1 MIPKF
6 NEKNGYL
13 PDGIHKATLEEIDK
27 RFGSGSVQRKN
38 LFMNISPLIKLLSRN
53 SNKSSIKKFILAGDF
68 VTNVMCPENIHCILF
83 VKEIYFSNSPLPMDV
98 FKYGEKPGIII
109 STVKDRD
116 HYEYMIEI
124 LRHDKDQK
132 LMGILEVKLWLK
144 MIGSINIL
152 KRF

>member
-27 RFGSGSVQRKN
+27 KFGSGSVQRKN

-68 VTNVMCPENIHCILF
+68 VTNVMCPENIHCSLF
-83 VKEIYFSNSPLPMDV
+83 VKEIYFLNSPLPKEV
-98 FKYGEKPGIII
+98 FRYGEKPGIFIFI
-109 STVKDRD
+109 HTVKDRD
-116 HYEYMIEI
+116 NYEDRINI
-124 LRHDKDQK
+124 LRHDKDK
-132 LMGILEVKLWLK
+132 KRMGILEVKL
-144 MIGSINIL
+144 
-152 KRF
+152 